1 MARVEAEPPR
11 IDSIDDIV
19 LSSLRKISALPK
31 AISPNCKMGNPS
43 SCNCRNFAPPAATGR
58 PRTAIFALPS
68 PPDDSERIPGID
80 LKASAELLGVVTSI
94 WSADKLLTETLDA
107 ITVEPLPAAPVTT
120 IRSKSKP
127 FFSTAASSVI
137 SAALKLEHIAKVN
150 VLNSNF
156 LYVNCCIWS
165 PHVAFIVCF

>member
-1 MARVEAEPPR
+1 MVDAMLPESDSPVLLMILMMPPGAFVARVEAEPPR

-31 AISPNCKMGNPS
+31 AMSPNCKIGNPS
-43 SCNCRNFAPPAATGR
+43 SCNCKNFAPPAATGR

-94 WSADKLLTETLDA
+94 
-107 ITVEPLPAAPVTT
+107 
-120 IRSKSKP
+120 
-127 FFSTAASSVI
+127 
-137 SAALKLEHIAKVN
+137 
-150 VLNSNF
+150 
-156 LYVNCCIWS
+156 
-165 PHVAFIVCF
+165 